1 MRPSIYWLDLPEA
14 GRLAIM
20 PRPRAG
26 DWLLDEIA
34 CWKREAI
41 NVVVS
46 LLEQHEVDDLELSEE
61 ATCCRAGGRLH
72 AQEAGGRHRSVWGL
86 PPGQYLPDPS
96 IQQGKQSE
104 DRSGHCC
111 VELRGVL

>member
-34 CWKREAI
+34 GWKREAI

-46 LLEQHEVDDLELSEE
+46 LLEQHEVDELGLQQEPTLCE
-61 ATCCRAGGRLH
+61 AADIEFVSFPVPDRSVPMSTTKTAQLVRSVVANLIDGKAVVIHCRAG
-72 AQEAGGRHRSVWGL
+72 V
-86 PPGQYLPDPS
+86 
-96 IQQGKQSE
+96 
-104 DRSGHCC
+104 
-111 VELRGVL
+111 LR

>member
-46 LLEQHEVDDLELSEE
+46 LLEQHEVDDLELS
-61 ATCCRAGGRLH
+61 THQYSSVNKVRIVRAIVASSLYKRSAVECWPLSARL
-72 AQEAGGRHRSVWGL
+72 RLWGL
-86 PPGQYLPDPS
+86 L
-96 IQQGKQSE
+96 
-104 DRSGHCC
+104 
-111 VELRGVL
+111 